1 MCLAEMGGRAAET
14 RQTAP
19 QDGGNPARCL
29 NGRIAVREGRDPQ
42 DYNAPSLCFFAEP
55 LAQGNVTSVNFELNS
70 SGFSREEYEAAWKR
84 SRLTRAQTHPWLGFS
99 YNWESL
105 TKLYGLTPA
114 IDLAYRWIETDLRA
128 TGLIE

>member
-1 MCLAEMGGRAAET
+1 MAAT
-14 RQTAP
+14 L
-19 QDGGNPARCL
+19 PARL
-29 NGRIAVREGRDPQ
+29 NGRIVVREAGDPQ
-42 DYNAPSLCFFAEP
+42 DHNPPSLCFFAEP
-55 LAQGNVTSVNFELNS
+55 LAQGDVTSVNFELAS
-70 SGFSREEYEAAWKR
+70 SGFSREEYEEAWKR
-84 SRLTRAQTHPWLGFS
+84 SRFTRAQTHPWLGFS